1 MRSNNRRA
9 VVATI
14 RLELVV
20 VIVVDPEYPQGQV
33 LHHPMEEPN
42 PSALCQ
48 VEAVLRSLLVL
59 PPGRHL
65 VLGHGPGHHSLRVSD
80 AAPGSATL
88 RLEPGDMGVSVLLV
102 EAVDEGVDLI
112 NLVDVVY
119 VPGGRVRPIPLEPGQ
134 FGGLMSLQSLKVLV
148 GLFEITSSFQAWK
161 GFIKAVGVFLAM
173 SFNPRLMI
181 RSVGPLFGP

>member
-1 MRSNNRRA
+1 M
-9 VVATI
+9 VATI

-20 VIVVDPEYPQGQV
+20 VVVVDPEYPQGQV
-33 LHHPMEEPN
+33 LHHLPEEPD

-88 RLEPGDMGVSVLLV
+88 RLEPGDMGLSVLYV
-102 EAVDEGVDLI
+102 EAVGDGV
-112 NLVDVVY
+112 NLVDLVDVQVD
-119 VPGGRVRPIPLEPGQ
+119 VPGGRVRPIPLELGQ
-134 FGGLMSLQSLKVLV
+134 FGWPHESAQPEGAGLVVRNNLVVPGMEGVHEGSDGFSLN
-148 GLFEITSSFQAWK
+148 I
-161 GFIKAVGVFLAM
+161 I
-173 SFNPRLMI
+173 
-181 RSVGPLFGP
+181 